1 MAKAAA
7 IAAERP
13 KPTQKERLRLFGKR
27 FVKSFRK
34 YWMLY
39 ALFLPCA
46 VFLIIF
52 NYGPMYGVIL
62 AFKDL
67 SPRLGIFYSPWTD
80 PIFKHFQE
88 TFADPKFLQV
98 TLNTLWIS
106 FLRILFG
113 FPAPILLA
121 VLFNEVRHNAF
132 KRTVQTITYL
142 PHFLSWVVL
151 AGMIKLIFAGDGMIN
166 QLLMNT
172 FGMESIPFLTDGNWF
187 IFTLVFTNIWKT
199 IGFSTIIYMAAIAGI
214 EQEQYEAATIDG
226 ASRWQKIRYITIPGI
241 AIAISINLILTLSSV
256 LDAGFDQIFNLYS
269 PVVYE
274 QADIIDTY
282 VYRMGV
288 QAGQY
293 GMSTALGLAKSL
305 VAFLLIITTNKI
317 ITKCGGEGVW

>member
-7 IAAERP
+7 IAADRLP
-13 KPTQKERLRLFGKR
+13 KLTLKEKFALSGRR
-27 FVKSFRK
+27 FTKAIRK

-52 NYGPMYGVIL
+52 NYGPMYGIIL

-67 SPRLGIFYSPWTD
+67 SPRLGILYSPWTE
-80 PIFKHFQE
+80 PIFKHFQDA
-88 TFADPKFLQV
+88 FADPKFLQV

-106 FLRILFG
+106 LLRILFG

-121 VLFNEVRHNAF
+121 VLFNEVRHNAY

-151 AGMIKLIFAGDGMIN
+151 AGMVRLIFAGDGMIN
-166 QLLMNT
+166 QLL
-172 FGMESIPFLTDGNWF
+172 GSIGVSPVPFLTDGNWF

-226 ASRWQKIRYITIPGI
+226 ANRWQKIRFITIPGI
-241 AIAISINLILTLSSV
+241 AIAISINLILTLSGI

-269 PVVYE
+269 PVVYD

-293 GMSTALGLAKSL
+293 GLSTALGLAKSV
-305 VAFLLIITTNKI
+305 VALLLIVVTNKI
-317 ITKCGGEGVW
+317 INKCGGEGVW